1 MATVVHLITGLETG
15 GAEHMLARLVTRL
28 DPERHRSIVVSL
40 TGLGAVGPM
49 LAQAGISVFS
59 LDIGRGRP
67 DPRGL
72 FRLVRLLRR
81 LRPDILQTWLY
92 HADLLGLLAKPAAP
106 FCRLFWNIR
115 CTESIEGGLV
125 RRLLAARSQ
134 APDAVVVNS
143 QTGRRFHEAIGY
155 RPRRWEFIP
164 NGCDTGV
171 FCFDP
176 TGRASVR
183 GELGIPDNAVAIGL
197 PARFHPMKDH
207 ATFLAAARLLA
218 WRRPEAVFVLA
229 GPGVDH
235 SNRVLRDAIAA
246 QGLAERVRLLGDR
259 RDMASV
265 YSALDIA
272 SLSSSFGEGCPNVVA
287 EAMACGL
294 PCAATDCGDAAEL
307 IGPAG
312 RVVPVRDPVAL
323 AAAWEALCALG
334 ADGRRALGAVARWR
348 IVDVYDLDRVTARYD
363 ALYS

>member
-1 MATVVHLITGLETG
+1 MATVLHLITGLETG
-15 GAEHMLARLVTRL
+15 GAEHTLARLVARL
-28 DPERHRSIVVSL
+28 DGERHRSIVVSL

-49 LAQAGISVFS
+49 LEEAGISVFS

-67 DPRGL
+67 DPRGV

-81 LRPDILQTWLY
+81 VRPDVLQTWLY
-92 HADLLGLLAKPAAP
+92 HADLLGLLARPAVP

-115 CTESIEGGLV
+115 CTESIEAGLV
-125 RRLLAARSQ
+125 RRLLAARSH

-143 QTGRRFHEAIGY
+143 RAGRRFHEAIGY
-155 RPRRWEFIP
+155 RPRRWVFIP
-164 NGCDTGV
+164 NGCDTQV
-171 FCFDP
+171 FRFDP
-176 TGRASVR
+176 GARTSVR

-207 ATFLAAARLLA
+207 TTFLAAARLLA
-218 WRRPEAVFVLA
+218 SRRPESVFVLA
-229 GPGVDH
+229 GAGIDRANP
-235 SNRVLRDAIAA
+235 VLRDAIAA
-246 QGLAERVRLLGDR
+246 QGLAARVHLLGER
-259 RDMASV
+259 RDMARV

-294 PCAATDCGDAAEL
+294 PCAATNCGDAAEL

-312 RVVPVRDPVAL
+312 RVVPVRDPAAL

-334 ADGRRALGAVARWR
+334 ADGRRALGAAARGR
-348 IVDVYDLDRVTARYD
+348 IVDGYDLGRVAARYD
-363 ALYS
+363 ALYA